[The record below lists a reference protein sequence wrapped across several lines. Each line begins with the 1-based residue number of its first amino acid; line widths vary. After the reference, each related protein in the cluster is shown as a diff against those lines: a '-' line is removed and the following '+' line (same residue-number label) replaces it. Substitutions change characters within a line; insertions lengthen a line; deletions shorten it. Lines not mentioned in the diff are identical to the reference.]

1 MSIADTIR
9 NLFTPA
15 PPPAP
20 TQPQPS
26 NPLPHLV
33 GQRRRA
39 TINNASD
46 FPAFGSLVVA
56 PPQDAESSWRTLNL
70 DSRTLSR
77 MNTADLLTFLA
88 DISPEISKALDDL
101 ILMVD
106 PGHEYHAY
114 RPGTEDIDPA
124 AQAALDAFF
133 ATLRGLYGS
142 PKVVTGRL
150 IIGLGLRGALFAEL
164 VLDKAGRLP
173 VDLATPDPFSA
184 RFRKITDEV
193 RGTIWQLGQYQR
205 GGWVDLD
212 SPTISYI
219 PYHPFPG
226 SPYGRSPFN
235 AAIFASIFLLVMLH
249 DLRRVVQQQGYPRL
263 DIAVNLEALLGM
275 AENMEPGSEE
285 FEAWVNASIAEV
297 VAAYEALQPDDAYV
311 HVDAITIN
319 RPVGTVDASSLGAI
333 DGLFAALERMIT
345 RGLKSNPLLMS
356 LNESASE
363 VQANRQWEIH
373 AARIKSIQHL
383 IEAMF
388 EKLLTI
394 ALRVQGLQAEVR
406 FKFAEIRAS
415 EMLRDAQTEAMEIAN
430 ATAQY
435 EAGWISQEEAA
446 LKGAKV
452 DKPDQPGPRRSSA
465 PSPFGADEDEDEAD
479 IVEGDGDG
487 EAVKNDEERAIE
499 IEGRRNGHK

>member
-1 MSIADTIR
+1 MSIADTIK
-9 NLFTPA
+9 NLFAPT

-20 TQPQPS
+20 TQPTS
-26 NPLPHLV
+26 NRLPHLV
-33 GQRRRA
+33 HTRRRA

-114 RPGTEDIDPA
+114 RPGTEDIDTT

-133 ATLRGLYGS
+133 TTLRDLYGS

-173 VDLATPDPFSA
+173 VDLATPDPFGA

-193 RGTIWQLGQYQR
+193 RGTVWQLGQYQK
-205 GGWVDLD
+205 GGWKDLD
-212 SPTISYI
+212 SPTVCYI

-226 SPYGRSPFN
+226 SPYGRSPFH

-263 DIAVNLEALLGM
+263 DIAVNLEALLSM

-285 FEAWVNASIAEV
+285 FEAWVNGSIAEV

-356 LNESASE
+356 LELSASE
-363 VQANRQWEIH
+363 EQANRVWEIH

-406 FKFAEIRAS
+406 FKFAEIRAA

-446 LKGAKV
+446 LKGADV
-452 DKPDQPGPRRSSA
+452 DKPDQPAPRRLSA
-465 PSPFGADEDEDEAD
+465 PPPFGADEEEEVD

-487 EAVKNDEERAIE
+487 EAVKNDEERAL
-499 IEGRRNGHK
+499 EGRRNGHR